1 MINQALGL
9 SLAAVFLAL
18 SPCQVNASGAE
29 TVESETRKTLEERT
43 AGVHARQ
50 PDAERAWMEALPEIL
65 ETPPQRGTKAK
76 ETAEKAVTAAKD
88 QQSLVETYV
97 GDIWARVKSEF
108 EAKGL
113 WYDEEYLRRLVDANR
128 ENGLYENTHVYVFV
142 SESVPGVTLR
152 NYQNALAG
160 VPATFVLRGLVGD
173 DPSNFQPTQEWV
185 QRMLCGEPPYE
196 TGSKCF
202 LNPVDISPNLYRMF
216 GIDQAPALVYVPDP
230 AQIASCGIS
239 PMPDKD
245 FFVWYGDLAPSYV
258 LEQIQKLRPDDET
271 LRAIIRKV
279 GR

>member
-9 SLAAVFLAL
+9 SLAVVFLAL
-18 SPCQVNASGAE
+18 SPCQVKANGAE
-29 TVESETRKTLEERT
+29 TVEKSQKTIEERT

-50 PDAERAWMEALPEIL
+50 PDAERAWMEVLPEML
-65 ETPPQRGTKAK
+65 EAPAQEGKEAK
-76 ETAEKAVTAAKD
+76 ETAEKAVSAAKG
-88 QQSLVETYV
+88 QQSLVKTYT
-97 GDIWARVKSEF
+97 DNIWARVKSEF
-108 EAKGL
+108 EDKGL
-113 WYDEEYLRRLVDANR
+113 RYDEEYLRRLVDANR
-128 ENGLYENTHVYVFV
+128 ENGLYENTHVYVFI

-152 NYQNALAG
+152 NYQNALME
-160 VPATFVLRGLVGD
+160 VPTTFVLRGLVGE

-202 LNPVDISPNLYRMF
+202 MNPVDISPNLYRIF
-216 GIDQAPALVYVPDP
+216 GIDRVPALVYVPDP
-230 AQIASCGIS
+230 AQIASCGVS

-258 LEQIQKLRPDDET
+258 LEQIRQLRPDDET
-271 LRAIIRKV
+271 LRAIIGKV